1 MDYEQLIDYVSKRLI
16 GRMALH
22 GQDEAELIAKTVEV
36 PGLHIE
42 IGCLWGGTAI
52 LAALAKKMNKAA
64 GHVVSIDYM
73 LGKFW
78 NSEDPEIHKRPT
90 PQDVYMNMIRFH
102 VEGDISVLRCS
113 SYPFPLAGHIKPVTA
128 LIDGDHSEKGCHR
141 DWESLK
147 DITET
152 HIMFH
157 DDHIYYP
164 GVQTVVDNEVRIDP
178 NWKEVGHAN
187 RLIVF
192 ERVE

>member
-1 MDYEQLIDYVSKRLI
+1 MDYKELINYVDKRLI

-22 GQDEAELIAKTVEV
+22 GYDEAELIAKTVEA

-64 GHVVSIDYM
+64 GHIVSIDYM

-78 NSEDPEIHKRPT
+78 NDEDPEIHKQPI
-90 PQDVYMNMIRFH
+90 PQDVYMNMIRFR
-102 VEGDISVLRCS
+102 VEGEISVLRCS
-113 SYPFPLAGHIKPVTA
+113 SYPFPLAGHIKPITA
-128 LIDGDHSEKGCHR
+128 FIDGDHSEKGCRR

-157 DDHIYYP
+157 DYHKYYP
-164 GVQTVVDNEVRIDP
+164 GVQAVVDRDAQTDP
-178 NWKEVGHAN
+178 DWKECA
-187 RLIVF
+187 RATD
-192 ERVE
+192 